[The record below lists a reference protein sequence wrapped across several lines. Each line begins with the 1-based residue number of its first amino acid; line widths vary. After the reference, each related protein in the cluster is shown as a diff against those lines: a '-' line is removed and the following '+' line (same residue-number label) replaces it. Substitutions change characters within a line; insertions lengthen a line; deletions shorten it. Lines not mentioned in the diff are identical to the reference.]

1 MPPPRQARLSRL
13 ALVAAL
19 LHLGFDAITRPFP
32 ATTPPYLLLRYM
44 ADVFREML
52 GMLGVGAVSA
62 VTSAVNGLVS
72 AIFALALAE
81 VARARW
87 AKLAALLLA
96 VWLLTGGAILAI
108 YVAAPWGIA
117 LGSLAAG
124 LPRAAAIAFFLDRM
138 MPRPAPEPG
147 AAGG

>member
-19 LHLGFDAITRPFP
+19 LHLGFDSITRPFP

-124 LPRAAAIAFFLDRM
+124 LPRAAVIAFFLDRM

>member
-124 LPRAAAIAFFLDRM
+124 LPRAAVIAFFLDRM